1 MESVMRL
8 AIVVQRGIIGLT
20 LIALPAATTSGQK
33 SSSPKIIRIVAERFL
48 FTPSEISVEEGTAV
62 EFRISSDDTS
72 HGFRLTGPEQ
82 SGREAA
88 IDLEIP
94 KRGRGEAR
102 ATFQAT
108 AVGRYTFECSHVCG
122 AGHDFMRGSLRVTA
136 RSTSSPG
143 SLSVPRSLG
152 PGTSG
157 RQS

>member
-1 MESVMRL
+1 VVLKESAMRL
-8 AIVVQRGIIGLT
+8 AIIVQRGVVGVA
-20 LIALPAATTSGQK
+20 LIALPAATTHGQK
-33 SSSPKIIRIVAERFL
+33 SSPKVIRIVAERFL

-72 HGFRLTGPEQ
+72 HGFRLTGPEH
-82 SGREAA
+82 SDREAA

-122 AGHDFMRGSLRVTA
+122 AGHDFMRGTLRVTP
-136 RSTSSPG
+136 RSTSSERRP
-143 SLSVPRSLG
+143 LDPA
-152 PGTSG
+152 TSG
-157 RQS
+157 RES

>member
-1 MESVMRL
+1 MRW
-8 AIVVQRGIIGLT
+8 AIVVQRGIMGIAL
-20 LIALPAATTSGQK
+20 LALPAATTGGQRSSG
-33 SSSPKIIRIVAERFL
+33 PKIIRIVAERFL
-48 FTPSEISVEEGTAV
+48 FTPSEITVEEGTTV

-72 HGFRLTGPEQ
+72 HGFRLTGPEN
-82 SGREAA
+82 SGGAAA

-108 AVGRYTFECSHVCG
+108 AAGRYTFECSHVCG
-122 AGHDFMRGSLRVTA
+122 AGHDFMRGALRVTP
-136 RSTSSPG
+136 RSTSSE
-143 SLSVPRSLG
+143 PRLLD